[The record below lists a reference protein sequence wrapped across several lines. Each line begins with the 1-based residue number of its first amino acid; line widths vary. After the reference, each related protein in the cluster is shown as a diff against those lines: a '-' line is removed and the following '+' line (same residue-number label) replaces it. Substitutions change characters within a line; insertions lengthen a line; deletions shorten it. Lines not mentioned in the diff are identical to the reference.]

1 MSILVAYQ
9 ICAYATNEI
18 KGSTKGNFSITSYPR
33 HDVWFLSDCLF
44 PVLCSF

>member
-18 KGSTKGNFSITSYPR
+18 KGSTKGFSSIKYMYHVKLESKR
-33 HDVWFLSDCLF
+33 KF
-44 PVLCSF
+44 